1 MAKPESAGQPSAEAT
16 RAAVAALPADASNGA
31 SDAASAAMS
40 EGGDDVR
47 RAFLALIVLLTNVFS
62 GTLVLKLSGQL
73 RGGEMMGDVEG
84 ADGSVL
90 IMARW
95 RAPDFRTSLRKLLR
109 GAAASTSA
117 KLPQKPETLKIL

>member
-40 EGGDDVR
+40 GGGDDVR

-62 GTLVLKLSGQL
+62 GTLVLKLSGQF
-73 RGGEMMGDVEG
+73 RGGDTTGDVEG

-95 RAPDFRTSLRKLLR
+95 RAPDFRTSLQR
-109 GAAASTSA
+109 GVASTSA
-117 KLPQKPETLKIL
+117 KLSQKPETLKIL

>member
-31 SDAASAAMS
+31 SDAASAARS
-40 EGGDDVR
+40 FAGDEVM

-62 GTLVLKLSGQL
+62 GTLVLKLLGQL

-95 RAPDFRTSLRKLLR
+95 RAPDFRRGTKLLR
-109 GAAASTSA
+109 GAVASTSA
-117 KLPQKPETLKIL
+117 KLSQKPGILKIL

>member
-40 EGGDDVR
+40 GGGDDDVR

-62 GTLVLKLSGQL
+62 GTLVLKLLGQF
-73 RGGEMMGDVEG
+73 RGGDTTGDVEG

-95 RAPDFRTSLRKLLR
+95 RAPDFRRGTKLLR
-109 GAAASTSA
+109 GAVASTSA
-117 KLPQKPETLKIL
+117 KLSQKPGILKIL